1 MIDPLTLHA
10 FLPQDVPAPAPP
22 PAPPANTATGTQAPA
37 TPGQPGAQTAP
48 PAWTSFLPLAI
59 IFVLFYMLLIRPQR
73 KQQREREAMIGNLK
87 KNDHVV
93 TTGGIRAVV
102 DRIKDNDIYLRV
114 DEKSDVRLRVVR
126 SAIAAVEKV
135 SGADESQSE
144 TEKNGKK

>member
-1 MIDPLTLHA
+1 VIDPQTLHA
-10 FLPQDVPAPAPP
+10 FLLQDP
-22 PAPPANTATGTQAPA
+22 PAPGPAAPA
-37 TPGQPGAQTAP
+37 TSTAGTQGQTGAPSAP
-48 PAWTSFLPLAI
+48 PAWTSFLPLVI

-73 KQQREREAMIGNLK
+73 KQQKEREAMIGNLK

-135 SGADESQSE
+135 SGADEGQAE
-144 TEKNGKK
+144 TDKNGRK

>member
-1 MIDPLTLHA
+1 MIDPQTLRA
-10 FLPQDVPAPAPP
+10 FLLQDAPAPAPKP
-22 PAPPANTATGTQAPA
+22 TPPANTTTGTQAPA
-37 TPGQPGAQTAP
+37 TPGQTGAQTSP

-73 KQQREREAMIGNLK
+73 KQQKEREAMIGNLK

-114 DEKSDVRLRVVR
+114 DEKSDLRLRVVR

-135 SGADESQSE
+135 SGAEENSAE
-144 TEKNGKK
+144 TEKAKK

>member
-1 MIDPLTLHA
+1 MIDPLIPRG
-10 FLPQDVPAPAPP
+10 FLPQDAPSPAPAPT
-22 PAPPANTATGTQAPA
+22 PAVSTSTSTG
-37 TPGQPGAQTAP
+37 TPGQTGAQNAP
-48 PAWTSFLPLAI
+48 PAWTTFLPLII
-59 IFVLFYMLLIRPQR
+59 IFGLFYMLLIRPQK
-73 KQQREREAMIGNLK
+73 KQQKERELMINNLK

-135 SGADESQSE
+135 AGSAESNGSE
-144 TEKNGKK
+144 APPEKSRK